1 MLTSTITQVAI
12 CNVTTISRITIVAMS
27 YRYGP
32 YIVDARSAVVD
43 NYFDELRHVSH
54 MYEGVMSL

>member
-32 YIVDARSAVVD
+32 YIVDAQGAVVD
-43 NYFDELRHVSH
+43 NYFDELRHVNH
-54 MYEGVMSL
+54 MYEGVLSL